1 MTSLCTITRSLKI
14 REEETPYLYSAG
26 MHFRP
31 LSDQISEGRAFPAI
45 TEEAC
50 DGVLDASIISGRDN
64 ATSRA

>member
-1 MTSLCTITRSLKI
+1 MTSLCTITRSLKF
-14 REEETPYLYSAG
+14 REETPYSYSAG
-26 MHFRP
+26 LHFRP